1 MTAEA
6 GRPHA
11 PSAAPAAA
19 STRLGLIYAALVA
32 ATIAP
37 LAIWPIPP
45 SFDLVNHW
53 ARLTLYHMAPGDPL
67 APLYQVRLAAIPDLA
82 VDLAGL
88 ALSPLLTPYGVIALA
103 WGAAIALPAW
113 GA

>member
-1 MTAEA
+1 MRRVFIRIQ
-6 GRPHA
+6 GRHDR
-11 PSAAPAAA
+11 PSGSIANASAPARR

-32 ATIAP
+32 ATLAP

-67 APLYQVRLAAIPDLA
+67 AALYQVRLAPIPI
-82 VDLAGL
+82 
-88 ALSPLLTPYGVIALA
+88 SPSIS
-103 WGAAIALPAW
+103 PATRS
-113 GA
+113 GRSSRPMA